1 MSFKNNGKAK
11 IWLQGVIILAAI
23 LIGGVIG
30 DALNNPANDIGI
42 TITGIAVFV
51 ILIGAL
57 IYFYKAWNRQ

>member
-42 TITGIAVFV
+42 TITGIAVFT
-51 ILIGAL
+51 ILTGAL